1 MIVIYIMFI
10 TMICVIFGLT
20 YKIRCLIKERNRL
33 LGKIMSVPIS
43 RIYNYQDIGRKLFA
57 VEEMPQGAYARFEPG
72 FVNRVYDP
80 V

>member
-33 LGKIMSVPIS
+33 LGIVMSAPLLRS
-43 RIYNYQDIGRKLFA
+43 LNYQDIVQKLIT
-57 VEEMPQGAYARFEPG
+57 VEELPQGAYARFEPG